1 MMDAI
6 DWQSGG
12 RKLSSTLAGAAG
24 QAGRALIDDEVSTN
38 WLTNSSET

>member
-12 RKLSSTLAGAAG
+12 RKLSSTLTAAAG
-24 QAGRALIDDEVSTN
+24 QASRALIDGEVSTN
-38 WLTNSSET
+38 WLRNSSET